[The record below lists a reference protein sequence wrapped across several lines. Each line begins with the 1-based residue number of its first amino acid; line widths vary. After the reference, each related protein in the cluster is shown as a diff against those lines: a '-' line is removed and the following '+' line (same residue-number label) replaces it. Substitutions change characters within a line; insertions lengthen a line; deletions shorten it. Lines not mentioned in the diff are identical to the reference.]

1 MEHRTLGKDGPQV
14 SALSLG
20 SWRTFE
26 EMSRED
32 GAAVMR
38 AARDAGIDFLDDA
51 RYDDHTG
58 SAPIPSGY
66 SEVVFGE
73 LFRAAGW
80 SRDDTI
86 VANKLWWEYWPQQG
100 AVEEIQQSLGRMG
113 LEHVDLIYAERPPE
127 GAPLEEILEG
137 VSEVLEAGLA
147 RYWGVLNWSAALTA
161 ECLPLC
167 DTFGLSH
174 PVATQLPYSLARRSI
189 VEDQAMQAA
198 LAEGGTSV
206 VASAV
211 LHGGALS
218 GKYSAGANVEGRL
231 AGRTDAAP
239 VRAAIAAGVALSD
252 FCADRGMAPAAVAIA
267 FALREPSVGS
277 VLFGATSPEQI
288 ATNVQS
294 LEVLD
299 KLTTGDWA
307 ALGALFPA

>member
-1 MEHRTLGKDGPQV
+1 MEHRTLGTDGPQV

-26 EMSRED
+26 EMPRED
-32 GAAVMR
+32 GTAVMR
-38 AARDAGIDFLDDA
+38 AARDAGITFLDDA

-80 SRDDTI
+80 SREDTV

-100 AVEEIQQSLGRMG
+100 AVEEIQQSLARMG
-113 LEHVDLIYAERPPE
+113 FEHVDLIYAERPPE

-167 DTFGLSH
+167 DAFGLSH

-189 VEDQAMQAA
+189 VEDPAMQAA
-198 LAEGGTSV
+198 LAAGGTSV
-206 VASAV
+206 VASSV
-211 LHGGALS
+211 LHSGALS
-218 GKYSAGANVEGRL
+218 GKYAAADVQGRL
-231 AGRTDAAP
+231 AGRTDAPA
-239 VRAAIAAGVALSD
+239 VRAGIEAGAALSG
-252 FCADRGMAPAAVAIA
+252 FCAERGVAPAAVAIA

-277 VLFGATSPEQI
+277 VLFGATAPEQI
-288 ATNVQS
+288 ASNVAALQ
-294 LEVLD
+294 VAQT
-299 KLTTGDWA
+299 LTGADWA
-307 ALGALFPA
+307 ALDLLFPR

>member
-1 MEHRTLGKDGPQV
+1 MEHRTLGKNGPQV

-26 EMSRED
+26 EMTRDD

-38 AARDAGIDFLDDA
+38 AAREAGIDFLDDA

-80 SRDDTI
+80 SRDETV

-100 AVEEIQQSLGRMG
+100 AVEEIQLSLARMG
-113 LEHVDLIYAERPPE
+113 FEHVDLIYAERPPE
-127 GAPLEEILEG
+127 GASLEEILEG
-137 VSEVLEAGLA
+137 VSEVLDAGLA
-147 RYWGVLNWSAALTA
+147 RYWGVLNWSASLTA

-189 VEDQAMQAA
+189 VEDPAMQSA
-198 LAEGGTSV
+198 LTEGGTSV
-206 VASAV
+206 VASNV

-218 GKYSAGANVEGRL
+218 GKYAAGADVQGRL
-231 AGRTDAAP
+231 AGRADAAP
-239 VRAAIAAGVALSD
+239 VRAAIASGGVLSG
-252 FCADRGMAPAAVAIA
+252 FCADRGLEPAAVALA

-277 VLFGATSPEQI
+277 VLFGATTPGQI
-288 ATNVQS
+288 ATNAES
-294 LEVLD
+294 LRVLD
-299 KLTTGDWA
+299 ALSTADWA
-307 ALGALFPA
+307 ELSELFPL

>member
-1 MEHRTLGKDGPQV
+1 MEYRTLGKDGPQV

-26 EMSRED
+26 EMTRED
-32 GAAVMR
+32 GAAVMV
-38 AARDAGIDFLDDA
+38 AAREAGIDFLDDA

-73 LFRAAGW
+73 LFRMSGW
-80 SRDDTI
+80 SRDETV

-113 LEHVDLIYAERPPE
+113 FEHVDLIYAERPPE
-127 GAPLEEILEG
+127 NAPLEEILEG

-167 DTFGLSH
+167 DAYGLSH
-174 PVATQLPYSLARRSI
+174 PVATQLPYSLVRRSI
-189 VEDQAMQAA
+189 VEDPAMQAA
-198 LAEGGTSV
+198 LSEGGTSV
-206 VASAV
+206 VASSV
-211 LHGGALS
+211 LDSGALS
-218 GKYSAGANVEGRL
+218 GKYTVGDAAGRL
-231 AGRTDAAP
+231 TGRTDGP
-239 VRAAIAAGVALSD
+239 SVRAAIAASATLNA
-252 FCADRGMAPAAVAIA
+252 FCAERGVAPAAVAIA

-277 VLFGATSPEQI
+277 VLFGATRPDQI
-288 ATNVQS
+288 AANVGS
-294 LEVLD
+294 LQVLD
-299 KLTTGDWA
+299 TLTNADWA
-307 ALGALFPA
+307 ALSELFAA